1 MPNTSQNNEIEDINK
16 EISSL
21 QDRLEINKKNLNQ
34 FKNGLRQIR
43 RLRLKQGQT
52 TNLSETKKIQE
63 TLKNIF
69 KNKIKHIKKSLKNA
83 LINVKKRKRLSE
95 NRLNKI
101 AKMQNLSQNEFNQI
115 TVIRGLSRDELKQIA
130 KIRRIKNSEDTKKED
145 LIISLL
151 KSKQSVAELFN
162 DNCYNNKISDIKR
175 ILNRLRDI
183 LPRKDRKEI
192 KEKLYKIEHQRN
204 ISEEE
209 REKTMNT
216 LEN

>member
-1 MPNTSQNNEIEDINK
+1 MHSINMPNTSQNNEIEDINK

-83 LINVKKRKRLSE
+83 LVNVKKRKRLSE
-95 NRLNKI
+95 KGLNKI

-115 TVIRGLSRDELKQIA
+115 TVIRGLSRDELKQMA
-130 KIRRIKNSEDTKKED
+130 KIRRIKNSEDTKKD
-145 LIISLL
+145 
-151 KSKQSVAELFN
+151 
-162 DNCYNNKISDIKR
+162 
-175 ILNRLRDI
+175 RDC
-183 LPRKDRKEI
+183 KG
-192 KEKLYKIEHQRN
+192 Y
-204 ISEEE
+204 
-209 REKTMNT
+209 
-216 LEN
+216 